1 MKQLDKGKGGGVNSG
16 TRARVDSEYKE
27 TLDENEISRRK
38 ANRWQDMFMAC
49 YSEDEIAKRVDVN
62 KTTINRT
69 IERLMQSST
78 KTKMHQSFSPQ
89 LYDIWNFAKKTNQV
103 GH

>member
-1 MKQLDKGKGGGVNSG
+1 MKQLDKGKGGGDHSG

-49 YSEDEIAKRVDVN
+49 YSEDEIVKRVDVN
-62 KTTINRT
+62 KITINRT

>member
-1 MKQLDKGKGGGVNSG
+1 MG

-49 YSEDEIAKRVDVN
+49 YSEDEIAEKINATN
-62 KTTINRT
+62 KT
-69 IERLMQSST
+69 IERETKRLRQSST
-78 KTKMHQSFSPQ
+78 KNKMSQSFSPQ
-89 LYDIWNFAKKTNQV
+89 LYDI
-103 GH
+103 

>member
-1 MKQLDKGKGGGVNSG
+1 MKQNARIMG

-62 KTTINRT
+62 QPTINSYVKRF
-69 IERLMQSST
+69 IKNNS
-78 KTKMHQSFSPQ
+78 KIIFDKSFSPQ
-89 LYDIWNFAKKTNQV
+89 LYDI
-103 GH
+103 